1 MTSGLV
7 TVLLVAGGG
16 AVGALL
22 RHVAGVLLFF
32 GIRPLP
38 EATLTVNV
46 LASLLLGGLVGA
58 GVSEPW
64 HAVLG
69 VGLCGSLS
77 TWSSLALEIDRLAE
91 QGRWPVAVE
100 YAAASLVLGLGAA
113 FVGYAGGS
121 ALAS

>member
-22 RHVAGVLLFF
+22 RHAAGVLLFF

-100 YAAASLVLGLGAA
+100 YAAASLVLGVGAA